1 MIMFYYCCTM
11 EAYKSYSSYK
21 AWSSLSCLYVD
32 SWCEH
37 RVIPHEERSF
47 FYDEGWTYLICWGGW
62 VKSWESQDN
71 FLMGNT
77 VK

>member
-1 MIMFYYCCTM
+1 MIMFYYRCTM

-37 RVIPHEERSF
+37 RVIPHEERLF
-47 FYDEGWTYLICWGGW
+47 FYDEGWTYLICWGEVG
-62 VKSWESQDN
+62 
-71 FLMGNT
+71 
-77 VK
+77 